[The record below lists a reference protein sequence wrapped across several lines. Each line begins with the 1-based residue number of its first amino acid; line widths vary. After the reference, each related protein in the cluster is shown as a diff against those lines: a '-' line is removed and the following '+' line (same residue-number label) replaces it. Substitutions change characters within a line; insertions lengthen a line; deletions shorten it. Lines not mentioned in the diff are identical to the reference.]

1 MEFVWIW
8 VLVPLA
14 GIVAR
19 MFRDY
24 MRLQT
29 QQRALG
35 TSSREVE
42 KLVEE
47 LRRTNQEL
55 AHRVENLE
63 TIVVSQTWNTLNNP
77 ALSEA
82 ERQQRLPPVVRQE
95 VHAPPVEEMNRQR
108 AEQLARRLGG

>member
-42 KLVEE
+42 KLVED

-63 TIVVSQTWNTLNNP
+63 TIVVSRTWNTLNDP
-77 ALSEA
+77 AISEA
-82 ERQQRLPPVVRQE
+82 ERQRLLVPTVRQE
-95 VHAPPVEEMNRQR
+95 VHAPAVEEMNRQR